1 MIRSPRRIA
10 LLVLLPTTAA
20 IGTACISTK
29 APERTGLLAES
40 QNVTVNARQ
49 LIMRIDEFTGLWLG
63 AVEFR
68 ADTIRAESTDA
79 DIRRA
84 ALIWKI
90 NASSSMLRAT
100 SHSDPLIAFMD
111 AWTLVFQYRDY
122 FESGAGTDMFGDHT
136 ELARDL
142 SNVAMQ
148 EFERLAANI
157 SNAEGVARGRQIAMA
172 FAAREPIANTYFLR
186 RSVVDEL
193 IDGMPQETKDAFA
206 ALGSITQTVESL
218 SSRLGIYIEHLPKE
232 ARWQAELL
240 LEDPAMDSRL
250 AGVLDGVSNIDESAR
265 RIADIVDTSPA
276 LDERLYEI
284 VAEVIDALHGEIEA
298 ITAMVQSERQLVLG
312 TLPAEYEALFA
323 HVTEQRL
330 AALSDVEAKIDEV
343 IAEVDAI
350 AGRTLDDAEGL
361 TRGTVDYAFER
372 ATPMLIMAFLGVL
385 ILILVYRFVPQR
397 ARAN

>member
-1 MIRSPRRIA
+1 MIREPRRIA
-10 LLVLLPTTAA
+10 LLVLLTMTAA
-20 IGTACISTK
+20 IGTACVSTK
-29 APERTGLLAES
+29 APERTGLLAQSE
-40 QNVTVNARQ
+40 NVTAN
-49 LIMRIDEFTGLWLG
+49 DEFTGLWLG

-68 ADTIRAESTDA
+68 ADTIRAESSDP

-122 FESGAGTDMFGDHT
+122 FESGAGANMFGDHT

-142 SNVAMQ
+142 SVLAIQ
-148 EFERLAANI
+148 EVERLAA
-157 SNAEGVARGRQIAMA
+157 SMSRGEGVETGRQLAMD

-193 IDGMPQETKDAFA
+193 IDTMPQETKDAFA

-218 SSRLGIYIEHLPKE
+218 SSRLGIYIEHLPKQ

-240 LEDPAMDSRL
+240 LEDPALDSRL
-250 AGVLDGVSNIDESAR
+250 AGVLDGVAGINAAATE
-265 RIADIVDTSPA
+265 IAGIVERSPA

-284 VAEVIDALHGEIEA
+284 VERITTVLGEEIDELTDAVRE
-298 ITAMVQSERQLVLG
+298 ERALVLG
-312 TLPAEYEALFA
+312 TLPAEYEEIFR

-330 AALSDVEAKIDEV
+330 AALADVEAKIDEV
-343 IAEVDAI
+343 VAEVDTI
-350 AGRTLDDAEGL
+350 AVRTLDDAEGL

-372 ATPMLIMAFLGVL
+372 ATPLLIMAFFGVL

-397 ARAN
+397 VRAN

>member
-1 MIRSPRRIA
+1 MIRSPRQIA
-10 LLVLLPTTAA
+10 LLVLLTTTAA

-29 APERTGLLAES
+29 APESSGLMTEA
-40 QNVTVNARQ
+40 QNVKVNARQ

-68 ADTIRAESTDA
+68 ADTIRAESTDP
-79 DIRRA
+79 DVRRA

-122 FESGAGTDMFGDHT
+122 FETGGGTDMFGDH
-136 ELARDL
+136 ADL
-142 SNVAMQ
+142 VRSFADVAMQ
-148 EFERLAANI
+148 EFERVAVSIAE
-157 SNAEGVARGRQIAMA
+157 AEGVANGRQIAMD

-186 RSVVDEL
+186 RSVGIEL
-193 IDGMPQETKDAFA
+193 IDTMPQETKDAFA

-218 SSRLGIYIEHLPKE
+218 SSRLGIYIEHLPKQ

-240 LEDPAMDSRL
+240 LEDPALDSRL
-250 AGVLDGVSNIDESAR
+250 AGVLDGVEGINTAATD
-265 RIADIVDTSPA
+265 IAAIVAKSPA

-284 VAEVIDALHGEIEA
+284 VAEVIAALHKEIEA
-298 ITAMVQSERQLVLG
+298 ISVMVQSERQLVLG
-312 TLPAEYEALFA
+312 KLPAEYEALFE
-323 HVTEQRL
+323 HVTDQRV
-330 AALSDVEAKIDEV
+330 AALNDVEAKIDEV

-350 AGRTLDDAEGL
+350 AGRTLGDAEGL
-361 TRGTVDYAFER
+361 AHGTVDYALGR
-372 ATPMLIMAFLGVL
+372 ATPLLIMAFFGIL

-397 ARAN
+397 VRAN

>member
-10 LLVLLPTTAA
+10 LLVLLTMTMA
-20 IGTACISTK
+20 IGTACVSTK
-29 APERTGLLAES
+29 APERTGLMAEA
-40 QNVTVNARQ
+40 QNVTVTARQ

-68 ADTIRAESTDA
+68 ADTIRAESTDP

-122 FESGAGTDMFGDHT
+122 FESGAGVDMFGDHT
-136 ELARDL
+136 DLARDL
-142 SNVAMQ
+142 SDVAIQ
-148 EFERLAANI
+148 EFERLAASI
-157 SNAEGVARGRQIAMA
+157 SKAQGVAKGRQIAMN

-218 SSRLGIYIEHLPKE
+218 SSRLGIYIEHLPKQ

-240 LEDPAMDSRL
+240 LEDPALDSRL
-250 AGVLDGVSNIDESAR
+250 SGVLDGVDGINTAATE
-265 RIADIVDTSPA
+265 IAAIVKRSPA

-284 VAEVIDALHGEIEA
+284 VAEVIAALHKEIEA
-298 ITAMVQSERQLVLG
+298 ISAMVQSERQLILG
-312 TLPAEYEALFA
+312 KLPAEYEALFE
-323 HVTEQRL
+323 HVTDQRL
-330 AALSDVEAKIDEV
+330 AALADVEAKIDEV

-350 AGRTLDDAEGL
+350 AGRTLADAEGL

-372 ATPMLIMAFLGVL
+372 ATPMLIMAFFGVL
-385 ILILVYRFVPQR
+385 ILILIYRFVPQR
-397 ARAN
+397 MRAN